1 MTNIGFTFNG
11 NYQNNVEFIFFILL
25 GVIYC
30 SLFILH
36 ILRKARLGEVMVGVG
51 GWGVNLD
58 ALSHGS
64 AAAPG
69 ITHCQSTEAFNS
81 FSCADMPVSLT
92 PPSER
97 DEQTLFPPS
106 FTRCGS
112 LSPLYPSSSIPCF
125 SSLSLYV
132 VFFFSPRFFLRGNG
146 VRAGLRRPYRSADLE
161 Q

>member
-1 MTNIGFTFNG
+1 MTNIGFAFNG
-11 NYQNNVEFIFFILL
+11 SYQNNLEFLFFVFL

-30 SLFILH
+30 ALFILH

-51 GWGVNLD
+51 GWVVGWGVNLD

-97 DEQTLFPPS
+97 DEQTLFPP
-106 FTRCGS
+106 
-112 LSPLYPSSSIPCF
+112 PLHQMWESQPFVPIFFHPLLFIPLTLCR
-125 SSLSLYV
+125 L
-132 VFFFSPRFFLRGNG
+132 FFSPSTF
-146 VRAGLRRPYRSADLE
+146 S
-161 Q
+161 